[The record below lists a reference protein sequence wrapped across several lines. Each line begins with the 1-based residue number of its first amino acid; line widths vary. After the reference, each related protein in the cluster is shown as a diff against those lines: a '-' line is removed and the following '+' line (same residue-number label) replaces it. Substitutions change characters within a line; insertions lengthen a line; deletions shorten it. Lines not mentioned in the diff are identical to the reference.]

1 MLFRHTLSQMLPG
14 HDMAIT
20 RASDDSAGTRTIDIG
35 DVEVLLLLARP
46 RAVEYPA
53 DVLGEELDQFLAEE
67 EVAHESGEQ
76 HEGHHSLGK
85 LRRHACD
92 EIRLQTAEENDNI
105 DGLRVTASEGHNVVG
120 DTVGAVHNVAA
131 KQPVKNEEEGEA
143 EIRRSIADANPT
155 TPRQSIAEEKTKNG

>member
-1 MLFRHTLSQMLPG
+1 MSRFFSFWR
-14 HDMAIT
+14 D
-20 RASDDSAGTRTIDIG
+20 RER
-35 DVEVLLLLARP
+35 
-46 RAVEYPA
+46 VEYPA

-92 EIRLQTAEENDNI
+92 EIRLQTDEENDNI
-105 DGLRVTASEGHNVVG
+105 DGLHVTASEGHNVVG

-155 TPRQSIAEEKTKNG
+155 TPRQSIAEEKPRMARRSNTMSHAFRRMKTPR